1 MVVSHLVQV
10 GALNFELEFVL
21 FCTIDIDIVSLFQF
35 YCYCTLHGMDM
46 YVQVPLFL
54 QPFFALLFSNNNNL
68 L

>member
-1 MVVSHLVQV
+1 MVVSQQV
-10 GALNFELEFVL
+10 GVLNFELEFVL